1 MSNFQPQKEFNA
13 KIRVVGIGGAGGNAI
28 NRMISLGLKGVDF
41 IAMNTDVQ
49 DLKKNKAKG
58 KVQLGPKTTG
68 GLGAG
73 SDPVIGEKSA
83 QESAAEI
90 REVLKGSNLIFITC
104 GMGGGTG
111 TGGAP
116 IVAEISNELG
126 ALVVAVVTRP
136 FNFEGSKRLFI
147 AECGIKKIKD
157 LVDSL
162 IIVINDRV
170 LRFSE
175 EKLTIPDAF
184 KKVDEVLYHGV
195 AGISEMITKPSL
207 VNVDFN
213 DAKNILTRSGI
224 AHVGI
229 GIGKGENAA
238 HEAVE
243 KAIKSPLLETAIRG
257 SNRILFYVKGDENL
271 KMNDLDMIGN
281 TIREEAHREALII
294 FGANVSKKFKDRVQ
308 VTVVASEMSNKNTA
322 PLPRNRPAFR
332 FSEIQDIEVPNFIN
346 QKDE

>member
-49 DLKKNKAKG
+49 ALKKNKARD
-58 KVQLGPKTTG
+58 KVQLGPETTG

-83 QESAAEI
+83 QESTPVI
-90 REVLKGSNLIFITC
+90 RDTLKGSNLVFITC

-116 IVAEISNELG
+116 IVAEIARELN

-136 FNFEGSKRLFI
+136 FNFEGSKRLYI
-147 AECGIKKIKD
+147 AECGINKIKD

-162 IIVINDRV
+162 IIVVNDRV
-170 LRFSE
+170 LHLSE
-175 EKLTIPDAF
+175 EKLTMLDAF

-195 AGISEMITKPSL
+195 AGITEMITEPSL

-213 DAKNILTRSGI
+213 DTKNILTGSGI
-224 AHVGI
+224 AHMGI

-238 HEAVE
+238 REAVE

-257 SNRILFYVKGDENL
+257 SSRVMFYVKGDESL
-271 KMNDLDMIGN
+271 KMNDVDMIGN
-281 TIREEAHREALII
+281 TIRDEAHREALII
-294 FGANVSKKFKDRVQ
+294 FGANISKKLKDRVQ
-308 VTVVASEMSNKNTA
+308 VTVVASEMSNKDA
-322 PLPRNRPAFR
+322 ALPPKYRSVFR
-332 FSEIQDIEVPNFIN
+332 FSEIQDIEVPEFLN

>member
-49 DLKKNKAKG
+49 ALRKNKARG
-58 KVQLGPKTTG
+58 KVQLGPETTG

-83 QESAAEI
+83 EESIPAI
-90 REVLKGSNLIFITC
+90 REALKGSNLVFITC

-116 IVAEISNELG
+116 IVAEIASELN

-136 FNFEGSKRLFI
+136 FNFEGSKRLYI
-147 AECGIKKIKD
+147 AECGINKIKD

-162 IIVINDRV
+162 IVVINDRV
-170 LRFSE
+170 LHFSE
-175 EKLTIPDAF
+175 EKLTMLDAF

-195 AGISEMITKPSL
+195 AGISEMITEPSL

-213 DAKNILTRSGI
+213 DAKNILTRSGV
-224 AHVGI
+224 AHMGI

-238 HEAVE
+238 REAVE

-257 SNRILFYVKGDENL
+257 SSRVMFYVKGDENL
-271 KMNDLDMIGN
+271 KMNDLNMIGN

-308 VTVVASEMSNKNTA
+308 VTVVASEMSDKNTN
-322 PLPRNRPAFR
+322 PPPKNRSVFR
-332 FSEIQDIEVPNFIN
+332 FSEIHDIEVPNFLK